1 MPQALNPR
9 DEIIA
14 IGNVPLLVW
23 NAPANAIARE
33 ADVNDLLA
41 AAWEND
47 VTWVAVRTDVL
58 HDDFFRLDT
67 GLAGA
72 ILQKLVNYG
81 VRLAVI
87 GDIEP
92 WLARSEAF
100 SAFVREANRG
110 RTTSFVATIDALKQ
124 HSVKNI

>member
-14 IGNVPLLVW
+14 IDNVPLLVW

-33 ADVNDLLA
+33 ADVNELLA

-47 VTWVAVRTDVL
+47 VTWVAVHTDVL
-58 HDDFFRLDT
+58 HDDFYRLET

-72 ILQKLVNYG
+72 MLQKLVNYG
-81 VRLAVI
+81 VKLAVI
-87 GDIEP
+87 GDITP

-110 RTTSFVATIDALKQ
+110 RTTAFTTTLEALKR
-124 HSVKNI
+124 HATKNL